1 MNTLVIF
8 SPRTG
13 STILNELLA
22 FQQQNVDLDEF
33 LSSSI
38 RLGTQGVFVNNIPTD
53 ILDEVRRLNSR
64 YKGYTPHK
72 TNFLPKI
79 NEYGYNWSAKCYAYN
94 KDTVKYIIETVVN
107 SETELFFTRRNSL
120 KQQCWSAIMA
130 EVREEEIKNTDT
142 WSLHSS
148 HVHTNKHKYP
158 EIKLTQLDIRKAART
173 IKSIILST
181 NMVEELYKEF
191 GGNMMVYEETIKLG
205 DFSLAGISDESIQKY
220 NALRVRMI
228 KPDQILPEKYFS
240 NYDEIDSLIE
250 RLIESKQNKVV

>member
-107 SETELFFTRRNSL
+107 SETKLFFTQRNNL

-130 EVREEEIKNTDT
+130 EVREEEIRNNVKL
-142 WSLHSS
+142 SSHSS

-158 EIKLTQLDIRKAART
+158 DIKLTRLNIRKAART
-173 IKSIILST
+173 IKTIILSA
-181 NMVEELYKEF
+181 NIVQEMYKEF
-191 GGNMMVYEETIKLG
+191 GGTMLVYEETINIG
-205 DFSLAGISDESIQKY
+205 DFSLAGITDESLQKY
-220 NALRVRMI
+220 NALQLRMT
-228 KPDQILPEKYFS
+228 KPSQISPEKYFS
-240 NYDEIDSLIE
+240 NYEEIDKLIE
-250 RLIESKQNKVV
+250 ELMSFNFTNY